1 MDDLRPNAEKYFNPS
16 REYFSWLISTL
27 QNDFNLSTSE
37 ISRLIGVN
45 RSGLYNYMRTDDRYR
60 PHSYSLQF
68 TLEELIKNLQA
79 AKDKSK

>member
-16 REYFSWLISTL
+16 REYFSRLISPL

-68 TLEELIKNLQA
+68 TLEELIKNLQVE
-79 AKDKSK
+79 KSE

>member
-16 REYFSWLISTL
+16 REYFSRLISTL

-68 TLEELIKNLQA
+68 TLEELIQNLQVE
-79 AKDKSK
+79 KSE

>member
-16 REYFSWLISTL
+16 REYFSRLISTL

-37 ISRLIGVN
+37 IGRLIGVN

-68 TLEELIKNLQA
+68 TLEELIKNLQVE
-79 AKDKSK
+79 KSE